1 MGYPWKKAKEAE
13 SGSHPGDF
21 ATLNNSLTQKQKKS
35 KISWAGHF
43 RLIIELIRG
52 SYRIDVTRGFTGLSV
67 ASPSWHVLCI
77 KNQDTL

>member
-43 RLIIELIRG
+43 RQIIELIRG
-52 SYRIDVTRGFTGLSV
+52 SYRIDVTRELTAHAVKSSFGF
-67 ASPSWHVLCI
+67 A
-77 KNQDTL
+77 